1 MPNLATRECL
11 ITLNIAIFIGLL
23 GIGGSVFLLSPK
35 EDISVDEK
43 RTLAKMPAF
52 SLEAL
57 EKGTYFKEIDNYV
70 ADNFILRQQLTELA
84 GQIKALKGAALDD
97 IQVVV
102 ENKPKPLEVELP
114 KAGSVKS
121 EVAGGATTALDAAE
135 EQPYQNVESIIIY
148 KGRAV
153 QMVGG
158 SAERMQ
164 SLSKVVSEYQNQL
177 GPDLKI
183 YFMAIPVGADFYLPA
198 KISRGALKEKLLI
211 DSMYSQLPAQV
222 TKVDA
227 YKTLSEHVDEYTYFK
242 TDHHWTGLGAYYAF
256 EAFLK
261 AANLSPLPME
271 SLAKRTIT
279 NFLGTLYQRTQ
290 SPVLRSSAD
299 TVEYFVIP
307 NATKVQYFNS
317 EGAKPANSTLYA
329 EFAKGSAG
337 YGVFLGGD
345 YPLLKIK
352 SDVNNGKKIILIK
365 DSYGNAFAPYLASRY
380 EEVYVI
386 DYRSYRGNIR
396 KLIQDNGIQNLIFAH
411 NTYVM
416 QSKYTAN
423 QERSFLKQI
432 VNTLNNEP

>member
-1 MPNLATRECL
+1 MPNLETQEYL
-11 ITLNIAIFIGLL
+11 IKINIAIFIALF
-23 GIGGSVFLLSPK
+23 GIGGVVFLLSPK
-35 EDISVDEK
+35 EDISVNEK
-43 RTLAKMPAF
+43 RALAKMPTF
-52 SLEAL
+52 SFEAL
-57 EKGTYFKEIDNYV
+57 KKGTYFKEIDNYV

-84 GQIKALKGAALDD
+84 GQIKALKGVAFDD

-102 ENKPKPLEVELP
+102 ENKPKSLEVEPAKPGL
-114 KAGSVKS
+114 AKS
-121 EVAGGATTALDAAE
+121 DVVGDATTTLDAADQ
-135 EQPYQNVESIIIY
+135 QPYQNVESIIIY

-158 SAERMQ
+158 SADRMQ
-164 SLSKVVSEYQNQL
+164 PLSQVVSEYQQEF
-177 GPDLKI
+177 GPDFKI
-183 YFMAIPVGADFYLPA
+183 YFMAIPVGSDFYLPT
-198 KISRGALKEKLLI
+198 KISRGALKEKSLI

-222 TKVDA
+222 IKVDA
-227 YKTLSEHVDEYTYFK
+227 YKTLSEHVDEYIYFR

-261 AANLSPLPME
+261 AANLSPLPID
-271 SLAKRTIT
+271 SLTKRTIP

-317 EGAKPANSTLYA
+317 ESTKPANSTLYA

-352 SDVNNGKKIILIK
+352 SDVSNGKKIILIK

-386 DYRSYRGNIR
+386 DYRYYRGNIR
-396 KLIQDNGIQNLIFAH
+396 KLIHDNGIQNLIFAH

-423 QERSFLKQI
+423 QERSFLSKR
-432 VNTLNNEP
+432 